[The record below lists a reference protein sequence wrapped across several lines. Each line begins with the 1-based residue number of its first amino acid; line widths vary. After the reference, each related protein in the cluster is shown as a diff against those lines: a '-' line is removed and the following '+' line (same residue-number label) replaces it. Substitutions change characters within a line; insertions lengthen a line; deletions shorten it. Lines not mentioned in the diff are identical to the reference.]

1 MDLKPLLGLAALVD
15 DVGAKNL
22 HRLITAT
29 GGAEAAWAADRA
41 ALGRAGV
48 SQRAA
53 ERFLEIRA
61 LVDVNTIAATIER
74 ENITVIPW
82 GDPQYPSLLTQIP
95 DPPIVLFVRGD
106 TTLLST
112 RAIAVVGTRT
122 ATVAGRSAAEVLVAP
137 LARAGLTITSGL
149 AYGIDAAAHAAT
161 IRASGRTIAVLG
173 TGIDDASIYPPG
185 NRQLART
192 IIESGGCLVTE
203 FVPGTPGLPLH
214 FPARNRIIAG
224 LTVGTLVIEA
234 PEASGA
240 LITARFA
247 LDFGREVFAVPG
259 AITNP
264 MSAGA
269 NALLKSGA
277 TPVTSASDIIDAL
290 HLEEL
295 LPPIPKRR
303 VTATGL
309 PGRILETLGHE
320 PLHLEEL
327 RDRLDIVA
335 AELASALT
343 SLELDG
349 AVRDIGGGRYIRCA

>member
-1 MDLKPLLGLAALVD
+1 MIGWLGLAALVD

-22 HRLITAT
+22 QRLIAAT
-29 GGAEAAWAADRA
+29 GSADAAWGADRGC
-41 ALGRAGV
+41 LERAGV
-48 SQRAA
+48 SPRAA
-53 ERFLEIRA
+53 ERFLEIRSSI
-61 LVDVNTIAATIER
+61 DVAAIAATADR
-74 ENITVIPW
+74 HAITVIPW
-82 GDPQYPSLLTQIP
+82 GDPRYPTLLTQIP
-95 DPPIVLFVRGD
+95 DPPIALFVCGD
-106 TTLLST
+106 PARLSD
-112 RAIAVVGTRT
+112 RSLAVVGTRT

-149 AYGIDAAAHAAT
+149 AYGIDATAHTAT
-161 IRASGRTIAVLG
+161 IRASGHTIAVLG

-203 FVPGTPGLPLH
+203 FVPGTPGLPMH

-247 LDFGREVFAVPG
+247 LDFGRDVFAVPG

-264 MSAGA
+264 MSAGV

-277 TPVTSASDIIDAL
+277 TPVTTAADIIDAL

-295 LPPIPKRR
+295 LPPTPKRPT
-303 VTATGL
+303 TATGV
-309 PGRILETLGHE
+309 PGRILEALGHE

-335 AELASALT
+335 QELASALT

-349 AVRDIGGGRYIRCA
+349 AVRDVGGGRYIRC

>member
-1 MDLKPLLGLAALVD
+1 MDFLPLIGLAALVD

-22 HRLITAT
+22 HRLIAAT
-29 GGAEAAWAADRA
+29 GGAEAAWGADRA
-41 ALGRAGV
+41 TLERAGV

-61 LVDVNTIAATIER
+61 SVDVNAIAATVEHER
-74 ENITVIPW
+74 ITVIPW
-82 GDPQYPSLLTQIP
+82 GDLQYPTLLTQIP
-95 DPPIVLFVRGD
+95 DPPICLFVRGNVAA
-106 TTLLST
+106 LHT
-112 RAIAVVGTRT
+112 RSLAVVGTRN
-122 ATVAGRSAAEVLVAP
+122 ATLAGRSAAEVLVAP

-149 AYGIDAAAHAAT
+149 AYGIDATAHAAT
-161 IRASGRTIAVLG
+161 LRASGCTVAVLG
-173 TGIDDASIYPPG
+173 TGIDEASIYPPAH
-185 NRQLART
+185 RRLAQS
-192 IIESGGCLVTE
+192 IVDAGGCLVTE

-224 LTVGTLVIEA
+224 LTVGTLVVEA

-264 MSAGA
+264 VSAGC

-277 TPVTSASDIIDAL
+277 CLVTSASDIIDAL

-295 LPPIPKRR
+295 LPPAPKRAMPAGGLAGR
-303 VTATGL
+303 VFDVLSAAPKHIDDLQNELGIATS
-309 PGRILETLGHE
+309 
-320 PLHLEEL
+320 
-327 RDRLDIVA
+327 
-335 AELASALT
+335 ELAHTLT

-349 AVRDIGGGRYIRCA
+349 AVRDIGGGRYIRSA

>member
-1 MDLKPLLGLAALVD
+1 MDLKSLIGLAALVD
-15 DVGAKNL
+15 DVSAKNL
-22 HRLITAT
+22 HRLIAAT
-29 GGAEAAWAADRA
+29 GGAEAAWVADRA

-48 SQRAA
+48 TQRAA

-61 LVDVNTIAATIER
+61 SVDVNAIAAAVDHGG
-74 ENITVIPW
+74 ITVIPW

-95 DPPIVLFVRGD
+95 DPPIALFVRGNVGA
-106 TTLLST
+106 LHT
-112 RAIAVVGTRT
+112 RALGVVGTRN
-122 ATVAGRSAAEVLVAP
+122 ATVVGRSAAEVLVAP

-161 IRASGRTIAVLG
+161 LRAGGCTVAVLG
-173 TGIDDASIYPPG
+173 TGIDEPSIYPPAH
-185 NRQLART
+185 RRLARE
-192 IIESGGCLVTE
+192 IVDHGGCLVTE

-264 MSAGA
+264 VSAGC
-269 NALLKSGA
+269 NALLKTGA
-277 TPVTSASDIIDAL
+277 CLVTTASDIIDAL

-295 LPPIPKRR
+295 LPPAPKHRAA
-303 VTATGL
+303 ATGL
-309 PGRILETLGHE
+309 PGRVLDALGHE
-320 PLHLEEL
+320 PLHLDDVRE
-327 RDRLDIVA
+327 RTGIA
-335 AELASALT
+335 AHELASALT
-343 SLELDG
+343 TLELDG
-349 AVRDIGGGRYIRCA
+349 AVRDIGGGRYIKT